1 MARSACFVTPSY
13 AGDFDRCRLLVES
26 RKECAP
32 SIPHY
37 IIVDRPDLPMFKT
50 LAGLN
55 TMIVDSR
62 ELLDKSLVKLW
73 GRNHW
78 WVSGRA
84 PPARGWITQQIR
96 KMAMP
101 RISNADILINVD
113 SDVVFVRPFAVDLL
127 MREDRLALFQVDFEN
142 EQIRNWSRIA
152 GRLLGCAPPSVT
164 QNHVGMLIPWWRE
177 SVDQMLASIE
187 AKQHLPWQIAVAR
200 QRTFSEYVTYGVH
213 AHSVTGLAAAH
224 HFADDR
230 ALVQTSW
237 DKPTDTPSALSDLFA
252 SVCAQ
257 TVAVMVHSKD
267 NISPANYRA
276 HVERMWREGWTERT
290 PAIRAR
296 EPGWTE
302 RRATARMAC

>member
-13 AGDFDRCRLLVES
+13 AGDFERCRLLVES
-26 RKECAP
+26 RKVCAP
-32 SIPHY
+32 RIPHY
-37 IIVDRPDLPMFKT
+37 IIVDRPDLAMFKT
-50 LAGLN
+50 LAGPN

-84 PPARGWITQQIR
+84 PPLRGWMTQQIR

-113 SDVVFVRPFAVDLL
+113 SDVVFVRPFSVDLL

-142 EQIRNWSRIA
+142 EQIRNWSKLA
-152 GRLLGCAPPSVT
+152 GRLLGCSPPKVT
-164 QNHVGMLIPWWRE
+164 RNHVGMLIPWWRE
-177 SVDQMLASIE
+177 SVEQMLASIE
-187 AKQHLPWQIAVAR
+187 ASQRLPWQIAVAR
-200 QRTFSEYVTYGVH
+200 QHTFSEYITYGVH
-213 AHSVTGLAAAH
+213 ARSVTGLPAAR

-252 SVCAQ
+252 SICAQ

-267 NISPANYRA
+267 NIAPANYRA
-276 HVERMWREGWTERT
+276 HVERLWRDGTTHRM
-290 PAIRAR
+290 PATGTA
-296 EPGWTE
+296 WTE
-302 RRATARMAC
+302 RRAVPRLAYQ